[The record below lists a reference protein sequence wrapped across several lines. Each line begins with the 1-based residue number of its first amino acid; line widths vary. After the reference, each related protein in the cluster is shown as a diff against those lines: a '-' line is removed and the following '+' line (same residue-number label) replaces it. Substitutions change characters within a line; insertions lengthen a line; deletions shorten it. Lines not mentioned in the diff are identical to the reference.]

1 MDDNIIE
8 HYTNQSAFLIE
19 ISDAATGQYQVTLIE
34 VWEPASNQTPAPVK
48 DETIYSCQ
56 FNPSLKALPEHFLK
70 PKRTREKR
78 LLRVLQLNSHLC
90 KYNKLRFLWF
100 CHLNLIL

>member
-19 ISDAATGQYQVTLIE
+19 ISDAATGQYQVILIE

-56 FNPSLKALPEHFLK
+56 FKPSLKALPKHSQCKLWISETKENQREETSPGSAVEK
-70 PKRTREKR
+70 PS
-78 LLRVLQLNSHLC
+78 L
-90 KYNKLRFLWF
+90 
-100 CHLNLIL
+100 

>member
-19 ISDAATGQYQVTLIE
+19 ISDAAAGQYQVTLIE
-34 VWEPASNQTPAPVK
+34 VWEPASNQIPAPVK

-56 FNPSLKALPEHFLK
+56 FKPSLKALPKHSQCKLWISETKENQREETSPGSAVEK
-70 PKRTREKR
+70 PS
-78 LLRVLQLNSHLC
+78 L
-90 KYNKLRFLWF
+90 
-100 CHLNLIL
+100 